1 MSDRNYYRTEDDN
14 RLIEEAKYNP
24 NAELAIALGE
34 RLENY
39 MSEAEAEIDEWRDRA
54 ADLERDCNRLDD
66 KIYEL
71 QAEIDKLE
79 LMLGERDRVI
89 DEMKKGN

>member
-1 MSDRNYYRTEDDN
+1 MSDRNFYRTEDDN

-39 MSEAEAEIDEWRDRA
+39 MSEAETEIDEWRDRA